1 MLHVRGEEGESAE
14 GSSEDS
20 HVLPVK
26 QFGGC
31 G

>member
-14 GSSEDS
+14 GRSKDS

-26 QFGGC
+26 QFGG
-31 G
+31 